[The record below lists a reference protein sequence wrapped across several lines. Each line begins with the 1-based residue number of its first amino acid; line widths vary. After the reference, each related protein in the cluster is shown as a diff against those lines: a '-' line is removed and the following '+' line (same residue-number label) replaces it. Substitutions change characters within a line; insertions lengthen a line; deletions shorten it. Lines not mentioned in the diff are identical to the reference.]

1 MPLLVVSVCVH
12 YADVSADGGG
22 KMAGTT
28 TTSTTTDRLIDRS
41 TVFLF
46 HNVSAAPTVKAGGG
60 ELWELVSWKL
70 LTTDC

>member
-1 MPLLVVSVCVH
+1 ML
-12 YADVSADGGG
+12 YADVSADGGR

-28 TTSTTTDRLIDRS
+28 TTTDRLIDRS
-41 TVFLF
+41 TVFLL